1 MKKRPVLAL
10 FLGLTI
16 LIGLTRFDAPAG
28 TALFAILPFLPLV
41 RYVLFPGREDGKHGS
56 GRTDRPYRRTERF
69 VLFLL
74 ILLLLTGWIRIRE
87 AWDPEILEAAQS
99 LAGRSLVMSGVIE
112 DCERGEEKTVL
123 TVRLTALQ
131 EKGNSLELPSGLSRV
146 RLTLYEEAWIT
157 PGSTFEMTGKLSV
170 PDGKRNPGGFDYRN
184 YLLARGIRLTA
195 SASEIGEICL
205 TGESPT
211 IYTRLRAFRMHLARR
226 LYEVLDEREAS
237 LAGAL
242 LLGERVDSAL
252 QTDFQEAGLSHLLAL
267 SGLHVGLIS
276 AMLLFLTRPL
286 PERAGWTLVAVFLGI
301 WLLLT
306 GLSPS
311 VFRAVMMFWIAGLAS
326 CERKTYDLVTTLL
339 FLASLFLIVSP
350 ALLFD
355 GGFLLSFGAVAGIA
369 VFNGPLSRK
378 IDRLLKLESGDEAPI
393 LSGLILSVSAGSL
406 TFPLCLYL
414 YGEQRLIL
422 YLANMLIVPLAPLL
436 VLFALIVLLIPC
448 GFTAGLFT
456 LVSTIISGAV
466 GWLGNLPTFS
476 FLSGA
481 GAYFMSAVWIFFLL
495 GVCGYLGAR
504 TRKRRVFI
512 LSASAAAVLF
522 GLWLT
527 FLNRSGLE
535 IIYLDVGQGNAAIV
549 SCEGVHI
556 LIDGG
561 GYEDTTFVRTPIS
574 EKVLLPALKA
584 RGISR
589 LDAAF
594 ISHAHED
601 HAQGV
606 REVLSVM
613 ACDQV
618 FVNPGWNDGD
628 FLAGLQVPWKKL
640 SRGMT
645 IQAGGMTI
653 DVLNPEGGENLPED
667 EQNENSLVLSL
678 SYRGLSFLFPGD
690 TGADTETAI
699 LSQEGNR
706 SVFAALAAHHGS
718 KYSNSEDFFTLYDPE
733 VFIISCGVNNRY
745 GHPAA
750 DVVARAKENGCAIF
764 RTDEDGAVTLR
775 LRGSRLTIRSA
786 LNGRTMV
793 RRL

>member
-16 LIGLTRFDAPAG
+16 LIFSARFDAPAG
-28 TALFAILPFLPLV
+28 TALFALGPFLPLV
-41 RYVLFPGREDGKHGS
+41 RNAVFPGRKAGQNGS
-56 GRTDRPYRRTERF
+56 GRTDRRTERF
-69 VLFLL
+69 VVFLP
-74 ILLLLTGWIRIRE
+74 ILLLLIGCVRIRA
-87 AWDPEILEAAQS
+87 AWDPEPLEAAQD
-99 LAGRSLVMSGVIE
+99 LAGRRLAMSGVIE
-112 DCERGEEKTVL
+112 DCERGEEKMVL
-123 TVRLTALQ
+123 TVQLTALE
-131 EKGNSLELPSGLSRV
+131 EKGKPLEISPDLSRV
-146 RLTLYEEAWIT
+146 RFTLYEEAWIP

-170 PDGKRNPGGFDYRN
+170 PDGKRNPGGFDYQN

-195 SASEIGEICL
+195 SASETSEITL
-205 TGESPT
+205 TGSSPT
-211 IYTRLRAFRMHLARR
+211 LYTRLRAFRMRLAER
-226 LYEVLDEREAS
+226 LYGVMDTREAS

-276 AMLLFLTRPL
+276 AMLLFLVRPL
-286 PERAGWTLVAVFLGI
+286 PEKIGWTLVAAVLGI

-311 VFRAVMMFWIAGLAS
+311 VFRAVTMFWIAGLA
-326 CERKTYDLVTTLL
+326 RYGKKTYDLFTALV

-369 VFNGPLSRK
+369 LFNGPLNRK
-378 IDRLLKLESGDEAPI
+378 ISRLLKLESGDEAPI
-393 LSGLILSVSAGSL
+393 LAGLILSVSAGSL

-448 GFTAGLFT
+448 GPTAGLFT
-456 LVSTIISGAV
+456 FVADVISGAV
-466 GWLGNLPTFS
+466 GWLGNLPTLS

-481 GAYFMSAVWIFFLL
+481 GAYFLSALWIFFLL
-495 GVCGYLGAR
+495 GVCGYQSAR

-512 LSASAAAVLF
+512 LSASAAAILF

-527 FLNRSGLE
+527 FLDRSGLE

-561 GYEDTTFVRTPIS
+561 GYEDTTYARTPIS

-584 RGISR
+584 KGISR

-618 FVNPGWNDGD
+618 FVNPGWNDEA

-645 IQAGGMTI
+645 IEAGGMTI
-653 DVLNPEGGENLPED
+653 EVLNPEDGENLPD
-667 EQNENSLVLSL
+667 DGQNENSLVLSL

-690 TGADTETAI
+690 TGADTEAAI
-699 LSQEGNR
+699 LSREG
-706 SVFAALAAHHGS
+706 STPVMAALAAHHGS
-718 KYSNSEDFFTLYDPE
+718 KYSNSNDFFELYRPE

-745 GHPAA
+745 GHPAPE
-750 DVVARAKENGCAIF
+750 VVARAEENGCTIF

-775 LRGSRLTIRSA
+775 LLADRLTIRSC
-786 LNGRTMV
+786 LNRRTMA
-793 RRL
+793 RWL